1 MATLGCSVRA
11 RVRGSAESR
20 AALPGLSRRRG
31 LASTDNRWPRPES
44 SEGPRHR
51 QSRLASPGSHYT
63 MEVSSPSLITHNSL
77 TSARLEAGSRGPQL
91 LQFYIASDNFCNI
104 RARGCNILGPGS
116 AGICVAAWAPLWP
129 QCCSGAG
136 CAQVDTGLCPS
147 DGLPRLGSALAQ
159 PRFALCYKWSSA
171 QSRVTWRGE
180 AGRGEDVAGAGT
192 MTVVQT
198 VAEAHMWPLAR
209 DRGAWPD
216 VQTLAEAPAWPHV
229 AEVRGQLGLAW
240 SHGLLRRT
248 RGGARHKAGPG

>member
-1 MATLGCSVRA
+1 MTVSSDQFVPSRGTRLGRHVATLGCSVRA

-51 QSRLASPGSHYT
+51 QSRLARPGSHYT

-129 QCCSGAG
+129 QCCSGAA

-147 DGLPRLGSALAQ
+147 DGLRWAL
-159 PRFALCYKWSSA
+159 LWL
-171 QSRVTWRGE
+171 SR
-180 AGRGEDVAGAGT
+180 
-192 MTVVQT
+192 
-198 VAEAHMWPLAR
+198 
-209 DRGAWPD
+209 
-216 VQTLAEAPAWPHV
+216 
-229 AEVRGQLGLAW
+229 
-240 SHGLLRRT
+240 GLLFVT
-248 RGGARHKAGPG
+248 SGAQLRAA